1 MDSSLLFEI
10 DEQGIGL
17 LTFNRPEVRNALSWE
32 GMERFRRLTEEAHGA
47 EHLRALVITGDAH
60 AFCAGGDL
68 NELHNHLNRVDGVR
82 LMTLMGEAL
91 IRWAELPCPTIAAI
105 EGAAMGGGAEIA
117 LACDMRVMAADARIG
132 LMHVRLA
139 ISPAWGGAMRLL
151 RTVGYARAFEW
162 LVAGRVLSGEEAYHY
177 GLANRLTTP
186 GQALQEALQL
196 SASIAGNDAAA
207 VNAIKRMLRAGRT
220 LDPSSAAAAERK
232 EFPNLWSAPAH
243 RAASESFVKAK
254 AGRST

>member
-1 MDSSLLFEI
+1 MSASLLFEI
-10 DEQGIGL
+10 DEQGVGL
-17 LTFNRPEVRNALSWE
+17 LKFNRPEVRNALSWE
-32 GMERFRRLTEEAHGA
+32 AMERFRQITDEAHEA
-47 EHLRALVITGDAH
+47 EHLRAVIITGDQR

-68 NELHNHLNRVDGVR
+68 RELHNHLTRVDGVR

-91 IRWAELPCPTIAAI
+91 IRWADLPCPTIAAI

-117 LACDMRVMAADARIG
+117 LACDMRVMAEDARIG

-139 ISPAWGGAMRLL
+139 ISPAWGGALRLL

-162 LVAGRVLSGEEAYHY
+162 LVAGRVLTGEEAYHY
-177 GLANRLTTP
+177 GLANRLADP
-186 GQALQEALQL
+186 GAALQDALTL
-196 SASIAGNDAAA
+196 ASAISQNDAGA

-243 RAASESFVKAK
+243 HEASNRFIK
-254 AGRST
+254 GRSEG

>member
-1 MDSSLLFEI
+1 MNSSLLFEI

-17 LTFNRPEVRNALSWE
+17 LKFNRPEVRNALSWE
-32 GMERFRRLTEEAHGA
+32 TMERFRQLTDEAHEA
-47 EHLRALVITGDAH
+47 EHLRVVIITGGRR

-68 NELHNHLNRVDGVR
+68 NELHNHLSRVDGVR

-91 IRWAELPCPTIAAI
+91 IRWADLPCPTIAAI

-117 LACDMRVMAADARIG
+117 LACDMRMVAADARIG

-162 LVAGRVLSGEEAYHY
+162 LVAGRVLSGEEAFHY
-177 GLANRLTTP
+177 GLANRLTPP
-186 GQALQEALQL
+186 GQALQEAFQL
-196 SASIAGNDAAA
+196 SATIAENDAGAIS
-207 VNAIKRMLRAGRT
+207 AIKRMLRAGRT
-220 LDPSSAAAAERK
+220 LDPSNAAAAERK

-243 RAASESFVKAK
+243 QAASARFVKGK
-254 AGRST
+254 VDQHK